1 MDDTAYSE
9 NRIDLYRQ
17 SMTIVE
23 EVLIKVKEMV
33 YNWPNMNDMNLEPE
47 KSRTIKILKDTLS
60 YLRPSTSEVGEQDAE
75 AEQDMNNEG
84 REENSEVS
92 KLCCSR
98 LTKYSPSN

>member
-9 NRIDLYRQ
+9 NRINLYRQ

-47 KSRTIKILKDTLS
+47 KSRTIKILEETLS
-60 YLRPSTSEVGEQDAE
+60 YLRPSTSEDGEQDAE
-75 AEQDMNNEG
+75 AEQNMNNED

-92 KLCCSR
+92 ELCCSR
-98 LTKYSPSN
+98 LTKNSPSN